1 MLFSSSFVGWQC
13 TGTNTVL
20 KCHGGTH
27 WSGDEHTFDLLL
39 GRGWVL
45 GTLLSGG
52 PSIAAAIATTSVAIG
67 PAAFVGTGFTSRG
80 ASVAVVAIG
89 MFCQR
94 LWWWWCPI
102 GVGVSGSFCTRCCWE
117 YWGCWECW
125 ECGGRCD
132 CCDPIIGTTVYIQYN
147 SHVRRIK

>member
-1 MLFSSSFVGWQC
+1 MAGRMWQC

-20 KCHGGTH
+20 KCHGGPH

-45 GTLLSGG
+45 GTLLRGG
-52 PSIAAAIATTSVAIG
+52 PSIATAIATTSVVVG

-94 LWWWWCPI
+94 LWWCPI
-102 GVGVSGSFCTRCCWE
+102 GVGVSGSFLHTLLL
-117 YWGCWECW
+117 GVL
-125 ECGGRCD
+125 GLLGML
-132 CCDPIIGTTVYIQYN
+132 G
-147 SHVRRIK
+147 VRWPLRPLRPLRPL